1 MAKGLGKG
9 LSALLGDDI
18 PSAAATGEKIHEIDI
33 NKIKAGKYQPRGRFD
48 EKALEELA
56 QSIVEKGVLQPLLV
70 RPISDGFY
78 EIIAGERR
86 WRAARIANLK
96 NIPVLVKAFSP
107 QESLEIGLIENLQRE
122 DLDVIEEAEG
132 FQRLMDEF
140 SYNQEK
146 VAKIIGKSRSYVA
159 NNLRLNQLPNDVKDK
174 VKQGLLTGGHA
185 RQLVGLDD
193 AENLATEIVALGL
206 NVRQVENL
214 IRSRKNPKKVRA
226 QNKKDAETM
235 SIEKDLTRKLG
246 LKVDVKRKRGNR
258 GVISL
263 SYDNIDQLDLILSK
277 LTK

>member
-18 PSAAATGEKIHEIDI
+18 SSAAATGEKIHEIDI

-48 EKALEELA
+48 EQALEELA

-70 RPISDGFY
+70 RPVSDGFY

-86 WRAARIANLK
+86 WRAARMANLK
-96 NIPVLVKAFSP
+96 NIPALVKVFSP

-214 IRSRKNPKKVRA
+214 IRSRKNPKKIRA

-235 SIEKDLTRKLG
+235 AIEKDLTRKLG

>member
-226 QNKKDAETM
+226 QNKKDAETIA
-235 SIEKDLTRKLG
+235 IEKDLTRKLG

>member
-9 LSALLGDDI
+9 LSALLGDDVA
-18 PSAAATGEKIHEIDI
+18 SSGNMATKVQEIDI
-33 NKIKAGKYQPRGRFD
+33 NKIKAGIYQPRGRFD

-56 QSIVEKGVLQPLLV
+56 QSIAEKGILQPLLL
-70 RPISDGFY
+70 RPIGDGFY

-96 NIPVLVKAFSP
+96 FVPALVRAFSP

-122 DLDVIEEAEG
+122 DLDDIEEAEG

-146 VAKIIGKSRSYVA
+146 VAKIVGKSRSYVA
-159 NNLRLNQLPNDVKDK
+159 NNLRLNHLHESVKDK
-174 VKQGLLTGGHA
+174 VRQGLLTGGHA

-193 AENLATEIVALGL
+193 AEDVANEIVKLGL
-206 NVRQVENL
+206 NVRQVEAL
-214 IRSRKNPKKVRA
+214 IRSRKNPKKTRA
-226 QNKKDAETM
+226 QNKKDAEAIA
-235 SIEKDLTRKLG
+235 IEKDLISKLG
-246 LKVDVKRKRGNR
+246 LKVDVKKKRGNR
-258 GVISL
+258 GMISL
-263 SYDNIDQLDLILSK
+263 SYDNIDQLDLIISK